1 MISAGSLNTEA
12 ASAADLSLQA
22 DAITDDLLSQVTV
35 EAVLQQQAQQEEA
48 RQKRSVAAQQVQSA
62 GSKDSGTTEAD
73 KVDLITDAVMQLL
86 MEELT
91 ADLVPSVPAVYSEGS
106 AGQPGMHEAKVMIS
120 GSGICFNSALRWN
133 FAPPPSESCPCMSP
147 SLSHSAYGITH
158 MINVF
163 T

>member
-35 EAVLQQQAQQEEA
+35 EAVLQQQAQQAQQEEA
-48 RQKRSVAAQQVQSA
+48 RQKRSVAAQQAQSA

-91 ADLVPSVPAVYSEGS
+91 ADLVPSVPAVYSEES
-106 AGQPGMHEAKVMIS
+106 AGQPGVNEAKVMIVES
-120 GSGICFNSALRWN
+120 DRGFDSALRWN

-147 SLSHSAYGITH
+147 NAYA
-158 MINVF
+158 
-163 T
+163 